1 MPGVPSGRGCEA
13 CRKQKKKCD
22 QVQPSCSRCI
32 RLSIPCIGSG
42 IRRYKF
48 ISGSIDSTGTTSST
62 TTNHNNHALHTA
74 RKQILRMPC
83 NETISVAGS
92 FISVLEVK
100 DIRYDIGVYGAFL
113 TDIPKRL
120 GSSAALDASVNA
132 ISTSY
137 TSIYSRTKPVE
148 ALESYGRGLKALR
161 VALNDPKEATEAN
174 TICAFYLMMICQAWM
189 AHGDDNANHGEIL
202 IYLLNAAAAQN
213 WQGAFEAEL
222 LVTLCVPLIMEGIR
236 NPKVKWTPVI
246 GKLTEARD
254 DAIGIESLK
263 LQTLAKVPEYLRYP
277 EEYLPEIKSTYIQMK
292 IDLSTMR
299 KSLDKLRLAP
309 HTRTLHSR
317 FQAAYSLI
325 LSFANLL
332 NSLLRAFSDDHTSLI
347 PESVCY
353 VEETIVLAEDAL
365 EYRPLGSSAMPMVL
379 TTAWV
384 ATIDI
389 SRRIKIE
396 KLLIE
401 YQSDF
406 AIMNWMEV
414 ALWLEERLREIH
426 HSFRDFG
433 VAIPLM
439 VS

>member
-22 QVQPSCSRCI
+22 QVQPSCSRCM
-32 RLSIPCIGSG
+32 RLSIPCVGSG

-48 ISGSIDSTGTTSST
+48 ISGSIDSTVTTSST
-62 TTNHNNHALHTA
+62 TTNHNSALRTP
-74 RKQILRMPC
+74 RKQIFRMPG
-83 NETISVAGS
+83 NKSIAVAGS

-113 TDIPKRL
+113 TEIPKRL

-132 ISTSY
+132 FSTSY

-174 TICAFYLMMICQAWM
+174 TICAFYLMMICQTWM

-213 WQGAFEAEL
+213 WQGTFEAEL

-254 DAIGIESLK
+254 NAVGIESLK

-277 EEYLPEIKSTYIQMK
+277 GEYLPEIKSTYIQMK

-299 KSLDKLRLAP
+299 NSLDKLHQAP
-309 HTRTLHSR
+309 HSRTLHSR

-332 NSLLRAFSDDHTSLI
+332 NSLLRALSEDLTSLI

-353 VEETIVLAEDAL
+353 VEETIVLAEEAL

-384 ATIDI
+384 ATSDV
-389 SRRIKIE
+389 SRRIRIE

-414 ALWLEERLREIH
+414 ALWLEERLRGIH
-426 HSFRDFG
+426 LSSQDFG
-433 VAIPLM
+433 AAAPTM

>member
-48 ISGSIDSTGTTSST
+48 ISGSIDSTVTPSST
-62 TTNHNNHALHTA
+62 TTNHNNHALHTT
-74 RKQILRMPC
+74 RKQILRMPG
-83 NETISVAGS
+83 NRTISVAGS

-100 DIRYDIGVYGAFL
+100 DIRYDIGVYGTFL
-113 TDIPKRL
+113 TEIPKRL

-161 VALNDPKEATEAN
+161 IALNDPKEATEAN
-174 TICAFYLMMICQAWM
+174 TICAFYLMMICQTWM

-202 IYLLNAAAAQN
+202 IYLLNAAAAQH
-213 WQGAFEAEL
+213 WQGTFEAEL

-236 NPKVKWTPVI
+236 NPRVKWTPII

-254 DAIGIESLK
+254 NAIGIESLK
-263 LQTLAKVPEYLRYP
+263 LQTLAKVPEYLGYP
-277 EEYLPEIKSTYIQMK
+277 EEYLPEIKSTYAQMK

-299 KSLDKLRLAP
+299 TSLDKLCQAP
-309 HTRTLHSR
+309 RTRTLHSR
-317 FQAAYSLI
+317 FQVAYSLI

-332 NSLLRAFSDDHTSLI
+332 NSLLRVLSEDHTSLI

-353 VEETIVLAEDAL
+353 VEETIVLAVDAL
-365 EYRPLGSSAMPMVL
+365 EYRPLGSSAMPLVL

-384 ATIDI
+384 STSDI
-389 SRRIKIE
+389 SRRFRIE

-414 ALWLEERLREIH
+414 ALWLENRLSHIHSSLQNFGDRE
-426 HSFRDFG
+426 
-433 VAIPLM
+433 P
-439 VS
+439 

>member
-32 RLSIPCIGSG
+32 RISIPCIGSG

-48 ISGSIDSTGTTSST
+48 ISGSIDSTVTTSST
-62 TTNHNNHALHTA
+62 TTNHNSALRTTH
-74 RKQILRMPC
+74 KQILRMPG
-83 NETISVAGS
+83 NKTISVAGS

-100 DIRYDIGVYGAFL
+100 DIRYDIGVYGTFL
-113 TDIPKRL
+113 TEIPKRL
-120 GSSAALDASVNA
+120 GISAVLDASVNA

-137 TSIYSRTKPVE
+137 ISIYSRTKPVE

-161 VALNDPKEATEAN
+161 IALNDPKEATQAN
-174 TICAFYLMMICQAWM
+174 TICAFYLMMICQTWM

-213 WQGAFEAEL
+213 WQGTFEADL
-222 LVTLCVPLIMEGIR
+222 LVTLCVPLIMESIR
-236 NPKVKWTPVI
+236 NPMVKWTPVI

-254 DAIGIESLK
+254 NAIRIESLK

-277 EEYLPEIKSTYIQMK
+277 KEYLPEIKSTYVQMK

-299 KSLDKLRLAP
+299 NTLGKLRQAP
-309 HTRTLHSR
+309 HARTLHSR

-332 NSLLRAFSDDHTSLI
+332 NSLLRVLSEDHTSLI
-347 PESVCY
+347 PEWVCY

-384 ATIDI
+384 ATSDI
-389 SRRIKIE
+389 SRRIRIE

-414 ALWLEERLREIH
+414 ALWLEERLRGIH
-426 HSFRDFG
+426 LSLQDFD
-433 VAIPLM
+433 AAAPPM

>member
-22 QVQPSCSRCI
+22 QVKPSCSRCI

-48 ISGSIDSTGTTSST
+48 ISGSIDSTVTTSST
-62 TTNHNNHALHTA
+62 TTNHNNHALHTT
-74 RKQILRMPC
+74 RKQILRMPG
-83 NETISVAGS
+83 NKDISVAGS

-113 TDIPKRL
+113 TEIPKRL

-174 TICAFYLMMICQAWM
+174 TICAFYLMMICQTWM

-202 IYLLNAAAAQN
+202 VYLLNAAAAQN
-213 WQGAFEAEL
+213 WQGTFEAEL

-254 DAIGIESLK
+254 NAIRIESLK

-277 EEYLPEIKSTYIQMK
+277 QQYFLEIESTYAQMK

-299 KSLDKLRLAP
+299 NSLDKLRQAP

-332 NSLLRAFSDDHTSLI
+332 NSLLRVFSNDLPSLI

-353 VEETIVLAEDAL
+353 VEETIVLAEEAL

-384 ATIDI
+384 ATSDM
-389 SRRIKIE
+389 SRRIRIE
-396 KLLIE
+396 NLLIE

-414 ALWLEERLREIH
+414 ALWLEQRLRDIH
-426 HSFRDFG
+426 LSFQDFG
-433 VAIPLM
+433 ATTPLM

>member
-22 QVQPSCSRCI
+22 QLQPSCSRCI

-48 ISGSIDSTGTTSST
+48 ISGAIDSTVKPIST
-62 TTNHNNHALHTA
+62 TANHNNDNTLHTT
-74 RKQILRMPC
+74 RKQIFRMPG
-83 NETISVAGS
+83 NKTISVAGS

-113 TDIPKRL
+113 TEIPKRL

-137 TSIYSRTKPVE
+137 KSIYSRTKPVE

-161 VALNDPKEATEAN
+161 VALNDPKEAVEAN
-174 TICAFYLMMICQAWM
+174 TIS
-189 AHGDDNANHGEIL
+189 
-202 IYLLNAAAAQN
+202 AAQN

-236 NPKVKWTPVI
+236 NPRVKWTPVI

-254 DAIGIESLK
+254 NAIGIESLK

-277 EEYLPEIKSTYIQMK
+277 EEYLPEIKSTYAQMK

-299 KSLDKLRLAP
+299 NSLDKLRQAP

-332 NSLLRAFSDDHTSLI
+332 NSLLRVSSDDHTSLI
-347 PESVCY
+347 PESVCF

-384 ATIDI
+384 ATSDI
-389 SRRIKIE
+389 SRRIRIE
-396 KLLIE
+396 KLLTE

-414 ALWLEERLREIH
+414 ALWLEERLRDIH
-426 HSFRDFG
+426 FSLKGLG
-433 VAIPLM
+433 VAAPLI
-439 VS
+439 VT

>member
-32 RLSIPCIGSG
+32 RLSISCVGSG
-42 IRRYKF
+42 VRRYKF
-48 ISGSIDSTGTTSST
+48 VSGSTDSTVTTSST
-62 TTNHNNHALHTA
+62 TTKHNSHALDTT
-74 RKQILRMPC
+74 RKKILRMPG
-83 NETISVAGS
+83 NRTISVAGS

-100 DIRYDIGVYGAFL
+100 DIRYDIGVYGTFL
-113 TDIPKRL
+113 TEIPKRL
-120 GSSAALDASVNA
+120 GTSAALDASVNA

-137 TSIYSRTKPVE
+137 TSIYSRKKPVE
-148 ALESYGRGLKALR
+148 ALENYGRGLKALR
-161 VALNDPKEATEAN
+161 VALNDPKEAAEAN
-174 TICAFYLMMICQAWM
+174 TICAFYLMMICQTWM
-189 AHGDDNANHGEIL
+189 AHSDDNANHGEIL

-236 NPKVKWTPVI
+236 NPRVRWTPVL

-254 DAIGIESLK
+254 NAIGIESLK
-263 LQTLAKVPEYLRYP
+263 LQTLAKVPDYLRYP
-277 EEYLPEIKSTYIQMK
+277 KEYLPEIESTYTQMK
-292 IDLSTMR
+292 IDISTMR
-299 KSLDKLRLAP
+299 NSLNKLGQAP
-309 HTRTLHSR
+309 NTRTLHSR

-332 NSLLRAFSDDHTSLI
+332 NSLIRVFSEDHTSLI

-353 VEETIVLAEDAL
+353 VGETILLAEEAL
-365 EYRPLGSSAMPMVL
+365 EYRPLGSSAMPLVL

-384 ATIDI
+384 ATSDI
-389 SRRIKIE
+389 SRRIRIE

-414 ALWLEERLREIH
+414 AEWLEERLRDIH
-426 HSFRDFG
+426 LSFQGFG
-433 VAIPLM
+433 VATPLRIT
-439 VS
+439 

>member
-32 RLSIPCIGSG
+32 RLSISCVGSG

-48 ISGSIDSTGTTSST
+48 ISGSIDSTVTTGST
-62 TTNHNNHALHTA
+62 TTKHKNHALHTT
-74 RKQILRMPC
+74 RKQILRVPS
-83 NETISVAGS
+83 NKTLSVAGS

-113 TDIPKRL
+113 AEIPKRL

-174 TICAFYLMMICQAWM
+174 TICAFYLMMICQTWM
-189 AHGDDNANHGEIL
+189 AQGDDNANHGEIL

-213 WQGAFEAEL
+213 WQGTFEAEL

-236 NPKVKWTPVI
+236 NPRVKWTPVI

-254 DAIGIESLK
+254 KAIGIESLK

-277 EEYLPEIKSTYIQMK
+277 EKHLPEIKSTYVQMR

-299 KSLDKLRLAP
+299 NSLDKLRQAP

-332 NSLLRAFSDDHTSLI
+332 NSLLRVSSDDRISLI

-384 ATIDI
+384 ATSDK
-389 SRRIKIE
+389 SRRVRIE

-414 ALWLEERLREIH
+414 ALWLEERLRDIH
-426 HSFRDFG
+426 LSFQDFS

-439 VS
+439 VN